1 MGHGSHGCHVTAPQL
16 ERVYPRWVLFNYPHA
31 AYQSRREGSGF
42 GGFWNSK
49 CNTPTDT
56 QRDLMAAAVQKR
68 RHRHLNLDANF
79 LWEASSHP
87 QTRLCDPLFSSL
99 HFSSLLSPLH
109 CTTASLPTSQPPARR
124 RTHRN
129 STPCVRHPAPSTA
142 PRQVTGARLLNKEA

>member
-1 MGHGSHGCHVTAPQL
+1 MGHGSHGCHMTAPQL

-99 HFSSLLSPLH
+99 HLGPEKCFPH
-109 CTTASLPTSQPPARR
+109 CTAQPPLCPPASHQPGGGPTGTAPPASGTLPPAR
-124 RTHRN
+124 
-129 STPCVRHPAPSTA
+129 HPG
-142 PRQVTGARLLNKEA
+142 R